1 RSTRKKVSLSP
12 SKAYSIKDITN
23 GILDLFCNPKYF
35 WHLAGLVLIGELL
48 LSTLI
53 IRKVPYTEID
63 WKAYMQE
70 VEGFITGERDYR
82 NLKGDTGPLVYPAGF
97 VYIYSLFYY
106 LTDKGTQI
114 RSAQYIFQV
123 LYLVNQAMVMS
134 IYKRSKK
141 VPPYVIILLAC
152 SKRFHSIFMLR
163 CFNDPVAMCF
173 MYACILSMT
182 YRRWTLSTVLFSCA
196 LSIKM
201 NVLLFFPAF
210 GILLWM
216 VLGAWKTVG
225 QLGLFAMIQALL
237 AYPFLTTYPE
247 SYWAKA
253 FEFGRVFD
261 YTWTVNWR
269 MVDKDTFLSDG
280 FSKALLIGHGIT
292 LLMFI
297 VHIWCKPKGGLLNVF
312 KEGFGNGRKNIS
324 NDDIIFMMFTSN
336 FIGIIF
342 ARSLHYQF
350 YSWYFQTIP
359 YLLWQSEW
367 QITNFPLAAKLFIF
381 ATIEG
386 CWLTFPSTSNSSY
399 SLLACH
405 IMLLVGVYRYSLP
418 LLDRDQQIK

>member
-1 RSTRKKVSLSP
+1 MSKRSTRKKVSLSP
-12 SKAYSIKDITN
+12 SKAYN
-23 GILDLFCNPKYF
+23 
-35 WHLAGLVLIGELL
+35 
-48 LSTLI
+48 
-53 IRKVPYTEID
+53 TEID

-173 MYACILSMT
+173 I
-182 YRRWTLSTVLFSCA
+182 CA

-297 VHIWCKPKGGLLNVF
+297 VHIWCKP
-312 KEGFGNGRKNIS
+312 
-324 NDDIIFMMFTSN
+324 
-336 FIGIIF
+336 
-342 ARSLHYQF
+342 
-350 YSWYFQTIP
+350 
-359 YLLWQSEW
+359 
-367 QITNFPLAAKLFIF
+367 
-381 ATIEG
+381 
-386 CWLTFPSTSNSSY
+386 
-399 SLLACH
+399 
-405 IMLLVGVYRYSLP
+405 
-418 LLDRDQQIK
+418 